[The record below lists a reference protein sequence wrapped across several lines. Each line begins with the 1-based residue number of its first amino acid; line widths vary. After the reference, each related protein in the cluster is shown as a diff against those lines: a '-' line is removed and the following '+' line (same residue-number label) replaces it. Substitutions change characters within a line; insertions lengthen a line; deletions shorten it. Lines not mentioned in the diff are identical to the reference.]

1 MPRPRLQLRGTPF
14 TPSRVP
20 LRRRDCRRRQRRKT
34 TVTCARNAQI
44 LFGVLRFDKGF
55 TNGAEIATRGRGCA
69 PRQWRLRRVKS
80 ETPGRWWSM
89 SANSAHK
96 RNGGRHCCQPPLRRA
111 KDLPVFVTWSIE
123 PKRPIHPLSILAH
136 QLRRR
141 FPSCN
146 SLLRGARLIYLT
158 TWPEGSLVFRL
169 ARPGTGTE
177 VPAKTARCSAAL
189 LGMITTASRFAHQI
203 PRGDPGAASR
213 DRKIISSGAS
223 SRLAPTRTRKLSPL
237 PAGGDRTFGHLP
249 PEGGRDRRP
258 DHEFTMHISAESR
271 KQNFR

>member
-1 MPRPRLQLRGTPF
+1 VCAATMAPPPGEVRNAREVVVHERKFGAQKKWGPALLPAPTSPPPRGPRP
-14 TPSRVP
+14 
-20 LRRRDCRRRQRRKT
+20 
-34 TVTCARNAQI
+34 
-44 LFGVLRFDKGF
+44 
-55 TNGAEIATRGRGCA
+55 
-69 PRQWRLRRVKS
+69 
-80 ETPGRWWSM
+80 
-89 SANSAHK
+89 H
-96 RNGGRHCCQPPLRRA
+96 CQPPLRRA